1 MFPPH
6 RFLLPFSMNSL
17 TSRSLRGGGA
27 VAPLILVTVSLF
39 GCGTGSA
46 GGPPPQAVTITA
58 QPVSQVVPIGQTA
71 TFAVTATGT
80 SPLSYQWSEN
90 GAAIAGGTSASYT
103 VPPVALGTNG
113 STAVGT
119 FQVTVSNAS
128 SSATS
133 NAVTLAAGPRS
144 PKPGDIRYLPFEQV
158 SLPGFMGTAGGEVSD
173 LGDANFSFA
182 NSLGTSLWLGVGGAS
197 PCTWHF
203 NAFFLP
209 PPMNNMAMYYQE
221 NFLQIMPVAA
231 YLQSIASPYL
241 VVTSMDIQ
249 PGASCDAMGVSWIE
263 AAQGG
268 FDQRLEVVPPT
279 QLQAQAA
286 ADGQASR
293 IITAVS
299 LDASGNVNLLSYGW
313 TGDTTTVYETQTQI
327 VSLSQVG
334 PTATTLAADGY
345 FISAFGGDNADGYVL
360 VGARVKG
367 DTLPRPM
374 NINGVVA
381 PNPDTNIYFTP
392 VVMLNGLSGNQVEAW
407 EQ

>member
-1 MFPPH
+1 MPTQASQSDKATRPAV
-6 RFLLPFSMNSL
+6 LLV
-17 TSRSLRGGGA
+17 G
-27 VAPLILVTVSLF
+27 TVLAF
-39 GCGTGSA
+39 AGCGGDGSPS
-46 GGPPPQAVTITA
+46 PPSQQAVTITV
-58 QPVSQVVPIGQTA
+58 QPVSQVVPLGETA
-71 TFAVTATGT
+71 TFTVTATGT
-80 SPLSYQWSEN
+80 APLSYQWSED
-90 GAAIAGGTSASYT
+90 GQPIAGATGASYIT
-103 VPPVALGTNG
+103 PPVAPGANG
-113 STAVGT
+113 TAVGT
-119 FQVTVSNAS
+119 FEVRVSNAS

-133 NAVTLAAGPRS
+133 KAVALAVGPRS
-144 PKPGDIRYLPFEQV
+144 PKPGDIRYLSFQQV
-158 SLPGFMGTAGGEVSD
+158 SLPGFMGTAGGEVSN
-173 LGDANFSFA
+173 LGAVSFSFA
-182 NSLGTSLWLGVGGAS
+182 NSLGTGLWLGEGAAG

-221 NFLQIMPVAA
+221 DFLQTMPIAA

-263 AAQGG
+263 TAQGG
-268 FDQRLEVVPPT
+268 FDQRLEVVPPP
-279 QLQAQAA
+279 QLQTQAI

-299 LDASGNVNLLSYGW
+299 FDASGNVNLLSYGW
-313 TGDTTTVYETQTQI
+313 TGDTTTVYETQTYL
-327 VSLSQVG
+327 VPLSQVG

-345 FISAFGGDNADGYVL
+345 FISAFGGDNADGYIL

-392 VVMLNGLSGNQVEAW
+392 VVMLDGLSGNQVEAW